1 MHMVYTYEQLG
12 IYTVVYIMIIALGSD
27 HGGFEAKRKI
37 IEWIKKEKIASHLD
51 FGTHN
56 DESCDYPDFAK
67 AVVDDVA
74 WGSSHVGI
82 LVCGTG
88 IGMSIKA
95 NRNPLIRAGLC
106 KDVETA
112 KLTRQH
118 NNANVLCLG
127 ARVTDPDLIIDIVDA
142 FLNTE
147 FEGGRHQGRIDKL

>member
-1 MHMVYTYEQLG
+1 MQLVYTYEQLG
-12 IYTVVYIMIIALGSD
+12 IYTVVCVMIIALGSD
-27 HGGFEAKRKI
+27 HGGFHTKQEI
-37 IEWIKKEKIASHLD
+37 IKWIKEEKIASHMD
-51 FGTHN
+51 FGTHSN
-56 DESCDYPDFAK
+56 ESCDYPDFAK
-67 AVVDDVA
+67 SVCDDVA
-74 WGSSHVGI
+74 AGKSHMGI
-82 LVCGTG
+82 LICGTG
-88 IGMSIKA
+88 IGMSMVA

-127 ARVTDPDLIIDIVDA
+127 ARVTDPFWIINIVDA